1 MPTVHHHQSTI
12 WFPASAFLRS
22 AFWPG
27 RVVDVDMPSDRP
39 QWNLSHLTSYSAF
52 PIIAALFSLQDW
64 VICQS
69 FVCVHIFT
77 QFSPFIHSAMI
88 LLWVIS
94 VLWLIQYSV
103 SPKIVNWI
111 ALKVWPVR
119 QEEFMILEFY
129 LCLKVSCFISVWLAF
144 TLFNFHFV
152 CECVCVFYNP
162 WGVSP
167 CHQILD
173 SEQHAFEAGTTSV
186 KLIVPLHLRP
196 ALFFWGNNL

>member
-1 MPTVHHHQSTI
+1 MSTCPATDYSEIFPT
-12 WFPASAFLRS
+12 
-22 AFWPG
+22 
-27 RVVDVDMPSDRP
+27 
-39 QWNLSHLTSYSAF
+39 F
-52 PIIAALFSLQDW
+52 PIVAALFISQDW
-64 VICQS
+64 VICQT
-69 FVCVHIFT
+69 FLCAHILT
-77 QFSPFIHSAMI
+77 QLSPFIRSTLI
-88 LLWVIS
+88 LHWVIAAF
-94 VLWLIQYSV
+94 WLIQNSV
-103 SPKIVNWI
+103 PLNIVNWG
-111 ALKVWPVR
+111 R

-129 LCLKVSCFISVWLAF
+129 LCLKVSCFIAVWLAF

-196 ALFFWGNNL
+196 ALFFWANNL

>member
-1 MPTVHHHQSTI
+1 MSTCPVTDCSEIFPT
-12 WFPASAFLRS
+12 
-22 AFWPG
+22 
-27 RVVDVDMPSDRP
+27 
-39 QWNLSHLTSYSAF
+39 F
-52 PIIAALFSLQDW
+52 PIVAALFTPQDW
-64 VICQS
+64 VICQT
-69 FVCVHIFT
+69 FLCAHILT
-77 QFSPFIHSAMI
+77 QLSPFICSTLVLH
-88 LLWVIS
+88 WVIAAF
-94 VLWLIQYSV
+94 WLIQNSV
-103 SPKIVNWI
+103 PLNIVNWI

-129 LCLKVSCFISVWLAF
+129 LCLKVSCFIAVWLAF

-196 ALFFWGNNL
+196 ALFFWANNL